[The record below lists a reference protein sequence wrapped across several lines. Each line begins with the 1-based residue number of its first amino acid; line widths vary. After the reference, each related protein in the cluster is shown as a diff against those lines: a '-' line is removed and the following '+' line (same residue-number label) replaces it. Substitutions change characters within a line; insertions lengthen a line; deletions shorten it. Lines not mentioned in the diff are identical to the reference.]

1 MSEARPLAILGGTF
15 DPIHN
20 GHLRAAWEAAEALD
34 AEVRLVPARTPPHRP
49 PPVAHAAGRVALLR
63 AALAGQERLGIDT
76 RELDRD
82 GPSYTVDTLASLR
95 GDIGPDRPLV
105 LLVGADAFA
114 GLASWHLWQDLFTFA
129 HIGVLNRPGV
139 SHEPSPEL
147 SAFIAGRRAERPTGA
162 AGSVVDIA
170 ITPLDIAATAIR
182 EGFASGSEPRFLMP
196 SACFED
202 ESLLAPYRAL
212 GRHPGAR
219 PR

>member
-1 MSEARPLAILGGTF
+1 MSEVRPLAILGGTF

-49 PPVAHAAGRVALLR
+49 PPVADAVGRVALLR
-63 AALAGQERLGIDT
+63 AALDGQDRLGIDT

-82 GPSYTVDTLASLR
+82 GPSYTIDTLASLR

-114 GLASWHLWQDLFTFA
+114 GLASWHRWRDLFAFA

-139 SHEPSPEL
+139 THEPPDEL
-147 SAFIAGRRAERPTGA
+147 AAFIAERRAPRLRGP

-182 EGFASGSEPRFLMP
+182 EGFVAGCEPRFLLP

-202 ESLLAPYRAL
+202 PALLAPYRAL
-212 GRHPGAR
+212 GR
-219 PR
+219 

>member
-1 MSEARPLAILGGTF
+1 MSPARPLAILGGTF
-15 DPIHN
+15 DPIHH

-49 PPVAHAAGRVALLR
+49 APVADAAGRVALLR
-63 AALAGQERLGIDT
+63 AALTGQDRLTIDT

-82 GPSYTVDTLASLR
+82 GPSYSVDTLASLR
-95 GDIGPDRPLV
+95 ADVGPERPLV

-114 GLASWHLWQDLFTFA
+114 GLASWHLWRELFTLA

-139 SHEPSPEL
+139 THAPPAEL
-147 SAFIAGRRAERPTGA
+147 ADFIAGRRSERVHGP
-162 AGSVVDIA
+162 AGTVIDIA

-182 EGFASGSEPRFLMP
+182 EAFAAGYEPRFLLP

-202 ESLLAPYRAL
+202 EALLAPYRAL
-212 GRHPGAR
+212 GR
-219 PR
+219 

>member
-1 MSEARPLAILGGTF
+1 MTGMRPLAILGGTF
-15 DPIHN
+15 DPVHH

-49 PPVAHAAGRVALLR
+49 PPVADAAGRVALLR
-63 AALAGQERLGIDT
+63 AALAGQDRRSSDT

-95 GDIGPDRPLV
+95 ADIGPDRPLV

-129 HIGVLNRPGV
+129 HIGVLTRPGGH
-139 SHEPSPEL
+139 HEPTGPLADFVTEL
-147 SAFIAGRRAERPTGA
+147 RAPRLHGPAGT
-162 AGSVVDIA
+162 VVSIA

-182 EGFASGSEPRFLMP
+182 ESFAAGNEPRFLLP
-196 SACFED
+196 SACFDD
-202 ESLLAPYRAL
+202 EALLAPYRAL
-212 GRHPGAR
+212 GR
-219 PR
+219 

>member
-1 MSEARPLAILGGTF
+1 MTAMRPLAILGGTF
-15 DPIHN
+15 DPVHH

-49 PPVAHAAGRVALLR
+49 PPVADAAGRVALLR
-63 AALAGQERLGIDT
+63 AALAGQDRLTLDT

-95 GDIGPDRPLV
+95 ADIGPERPLV

-129 HIGVLNRPGV
+129 HVGVLTRPGGG
-139 SHEPSPEL
+139 HEPTGPL
-147 SAFIAGRRAERPTGA
+147 AGFVAGRRAERVRGP
-162 AGSVVDIA
+162 AGTVVHIA

-182 EGFASGSEPRFLMP
+182 ESFAAGSEPRFLLP

-202 ESLLAPYRAL
+202 EALLAPYRAL
-212 GRHPGAR
+212 G
-219 PR
+219 

>member
-1 MSEARPLAILGGTF
+1 MSDVRPLAVLGGTF
-15 DPIHN
+15 DPVHH
-20 GHLRAAWEAAEALD
+20 GHLRGAWEAAEALD

-49 PPVAHAAGRVALLR
+49 PPVADAAGRVALLR
-63 AALAGQERLGIDT
+63 AALAGQDRLVIDT

-95 GDIGPDRPLV
+95 AEIGPDRPLV
-105 LLVGADAFA
+105 LLLGADAFA

-129 HIGVLNRPGV
+129 HIGVLTRPGA
-139 SHEPSPEL
+139 SHEPVGPL
-147 SAFIAGRRAERPTGA
+147 ADFIGDRRAPRVHGP

-182 EGFASGSEPRFLMP
+182 ESFAAGSEPRFLLP

-202 ESLLAPYRAL
+202 EALLAPYRAL
-212 GRHPGAR
+212 GR
-219 PR
+219 

>member
-1 MSEARPLAILGGTF
+1 MTKARPLAVLGGTF
-15 DPIHN
+15 DPVHH
-20 GHLRAAWEAAEALD
+20 GHLRGAWEAAEALD
-34 AEVRLVPARTPPHRP
+34 AEVRLIPARTPPHRP
-49 PPVAHAAGRVALLR
+49 PPVADAAGRVALLR
-63 AALAGQERLGIDT
+63 AALAGQDRLGIDT

-95 GDIGPDRPLV
+95 ADIGPDRPLV

-129 HIGVLNRPGV
+129 HIGVLTRPGG
-139 SHEPSPEL
+139 SHEPTGPL
-147 SAFIAGRRAERPTGA
+147 ADFIVGRRTERVHGP
-162 AGSVVDIA
+162 AGKVVDIA

-182 EGFASGSEPRFLMP
+182 EAFAAGNEPRFLLP

-212 GRHPGAR
+212 GV
-219 PR
+219 

>member
-15 DPIHN
+15 DPIHH

-34 AEVRLVPARTPPHRP
+34 AEVRMVPARTPPHRP
-49 PPVAHAAGRVALLR
+49 PPVADAAGRVALLR
-63 AALAGQERLGIDT
+63 AALAGQDRLSIDT

-82 GPSYTVDTLASLR
+82 GPSYTVDTVASLR

-114 GLASWHLWQDLFTFA
+114 GLASWHRWRELFDFA
-129 HIGVLNRPGV
+129 HVGVLTRPGV
-139 SHEPSPEL
+139 SHAPSGEL
-147 SAFIAGRRAERPTGA
+147 ADFIAGRRAERVRGA

-182 EGFASGSEPRFLMP
+182 EAFAAGHEPRFLLP

-202 ESLLAPYRAL
+202 EALLAPYRAL
-212 GRHPGAR
+212 GADRR
-219 PR
+219 

>member
-1 MSEARPLAILGGTF
+1 MTAMRPLAILGGTF
-15 DPIHN
+15 DPVHH

-49 PPVAHAAGRVALLR
+49 PPVADAAGRVALLR
-63 AALAGQERLGIDT
+63 AALAGQNRLTLDT

-95 GDIGPDRPLV
+95 ADIGPDRPLV

-129 HIGVLNRPGV
+129 HVGVLTRPGGG
-139 SHEPSPEL
+139 SHEPTGPL
-147 SAFIAGRRAERPTGA
+147 ADFVAGRRAERVRGPAGA
-162 AGSVVDIA
+162 VVHIA

-182 EGFASGSEPRFLMP
+182 ESFAAGSEPRFLLP
-196 SACFED
+196 TACFED
-202 ESLLAPYRAL
+202 EALLAPYRAL
-212 GRHPGAR
+212 GQPS
-219 PR
+219 

>member
-1 MSEARPLAILGGTF
+1 MSDARTLAILGGTF
-15 DPIHN
+15 DPIHH

-49 PPVAHAAGRVALLR
+49 PPVADAAGRVALLR
-63 AALAGQERLGIDT
+63 AALGGQDRLSIDT

-95 GDIGPDRPLV
+95 AEIGPERPLV

-114 GLASWHLWQDLFTFA
+114 GLASWHRWRELFDFA
-129 HIGVLNRPGV
+129 HVGVLTRPGV
-139 SHEPSPEL
+139 SHVPSDEL
-147 SAFIAGRRAERPTGA
+147 AQFIAGRRAERVHGPGGT
-162 AGSVVDIA
+162 VVDIA

-182 EGFASGSEPRFLMP
+182 EGFAAGFEPRFLLP

-202 ESLLAPYRAL
+202 EALLAPYRAL
-212 GRHPGAR
+212 GG
-219 PR
+219 

>member
-1 MSEARPLAILGGTF
+1 MNEPRPLAILGGTF

-49 PPVAHAAGRVALLR
+49 PPVADAAGRVALLR
-63 AALAGQERLGIDT
+63 AALKGQDRLRMDT

-95 GDIGPDRPLV
+95 GEIGPQRPLV

-114 GLASWHLWQDLFTFA
+114 GLASWHLWRDLFTFA
-129 HIGVLNRPGV
+129 HLGVLTRPGV
-139 SHEPSPEL
+139 THEPSAEL
-147 SAFIAGRRAERPTGA
+147 AAFIADRRASRLRGP
-162 AGSVVDIA
+162 AGTVVDIA

-182 EGFASGSEPRFLMP
+182 ESFAAGNEPRFLLP
-196 SACFED
+196 SACFD
-202 ESLLAPYRAL
+202 DDSLLAPYRAL
-212 GRHPGAR
+212 GR
-219 PR
+219 

>member
-1 MSEARPLAILGGTF
+1 MSEPRPLAILGGTF
-15 DPIHN
+15 DPVHH

-49 PPVAHAAGRVALLR
+49 PPVADAAGRVALLR
-63 AALAGQERLGIDT
+63 AALSGQDRLVIDT

-95 GDIGPDRPLV
+95 ADIGPDRPLV

-114 GLASWHLWQDLFTFA
+114 GLASWHLWQELFAFA
-129 HIGVLNRPGV
+129 HIGVLTRPGGI
-139 SHEPSPEL
+139 HAPGGAL
-147 SAFIAGRRAERPTGA
+147 ADFIAGRRAPRVHGP

-182 EGFASGSEPRFLMP
+182 ESFAAGNEPRYLLP

-212 GRHPGAR
+212 GQ
-219 PR
+219 